1 VLNASV
7 IKSSSDIVT
16 CLRSRVALFTREL
29 VDSVVHFVNH
39 ISEVV
44 ANKQSFDN
52 QILGAVW
59 KQSERVQQMPLD
71 NLKATV
77 LVLKQSLSLIKDSK
91 VKFHFDLI

>member
-29 VDSVVHFVNH
+29 VDSVVHF
-39 ISEVV
+39 
-44 ANKQSFDN
+44 
-52 QILGAVW
+52 
-59 KQSERVQQMPLD
+59 QSERVQQMPLD